1 MLIHFE
7 NKQIEVEKI
16 YDQGWEGII
25 VLDATT
31 NQYYLCDLMW
41 QGGGY
46 VERVKKISAQEYV
59 TFKDLGKAE

>member
-1 MLIHFE
+1 MLINVE

-41 QGGGY
+41 
-46 VERVKKISAQEYV
+46 
-59 TFKDLGKAE
+59 

>member
-1 MLIHFE
+1 MLINFE

-16 YDQGWEGII
+16 CDQGWEGVI

-46 VERVKKISAQEYV
+46 VERIKKISEQGYV
-59 TFKDLGKAE
+59 TFKGLERVE